1 MKCLAYVRSHSRYWA
16 CSSNSTEKNSLTSC
30 SLYSYELVGKCLTSV
45 SPSSCLIHRDLEPC
59 RSVKSS
65 AYVVH
70 RAEERSEESSL
81 ILDTFISTMRH
92 SSATGYD
99 CLLWSLSPIK
109 FSANILEFENGPRI
123 YKTLGITVLAHF
135 LYSFTMTFFQ
145 ENLLFLWASH
155 HESTSQL
162 GWHILRGRREY
173 CLRVWIFKSNSCVTF
188 SGELTSL
195 YLSFLIFR
203 RRIIPVPSP
212 RIVVKVKWVNLS
224 PSANNSSQPI
234 KVPNKGQK
242 VLIFPLPLYLPFSA
256 FSSFTKAAQYTQL
269 LMPET

>member
-1 MKCLAYVRSHSRYWA
+1 MWDPTLGIEHTVATVQKKFPDLMQLIFLWTCWKVSDICFTSLLPHSQRLGTLQVSKEFCL
-16 CSSNSTEKNSLTSC
+16 C
-30 SLYSYELVGKCLTSV
+30 
-45 SPSSCLIHRDLEPC
+45 
-59 RSVKSS
+59 
-65 AYVVH
+65 VH

-92 SSATGYD
+92 SSAIGWLFALISQSHQIFCQYFRIWEWTKNIQNVGND
-99 CLLWSLSPIK
+99 CPSPLFILLYHDI
-109 FSANILEFENGPRI
+109 
-123 YKTLGITVLAHF
+123 
-135 LYSFTMTFFQ
+135 FQ

-162 GWHILRGRREY
+162 GWRILRGKREY

-212 RIVVKVKWVNLS
+212 RIVVKVKRVNLS
-224 PSANNSSQPI
+224 PSDNHSSQPI
-234 KVPNKGQK
+234 KVLNKDQK
-242 VLIFPLPLYLPFSA
+242 VLIFPLPLYLPFSV

>member
-1 MKCLAYVRSHSRYWA
+1 MSCTGLRKDQRKFLWFWTLSLALWDTA
-16 CSSNSTEKNSLTSC
+16 LQ
-30 SLYSYELVGKCLTSV
+30 
-45 SPSSCLIHRDLEPC
+45 
-59 RSVKSS
+59 
-65 AYVVH
+65 
-70 RAEERSEESSL
+70 
-81 ILDTFISTMRH
+81 LDDS
-92 SSATGYD
+92 
-99 CLLWSLSPIK
+99 LLWSLSPIK

-162 GWHILRGRREY
+162 GWHILRGKREY

-212 RIVVKVKWVNLS
+212 RIAVKVKWVNLS

-234 KVPNKGQK
+234 KVPSKGQK
-242 VLIFPLPLYLPFSA
+242 VSIFPLPLELPFSA
-256 FSSFTKAAQYTQL
+256 FSSFTKAAHYTQL
-269 LMPET
+269 LMPETWQSSLTLPFPSALTFCPSARLMAYCQTGFHIWELLPLLPSHHHWYALKKWHALAIYYTIQHSEQYF